1 MYISYPEPFQQA
13 VVWPSYPQQL
23 QTPHLLMPPMAPLT
37 QQMQPPPLTP
47 IQLLGTDYLGGATLH
62 QVTIERCAL
71 KNVFLFKTLSFVAYS
86 NT

>member
-23 QTPHLLMPPMAPLT
+23 QTPHLLMPPMAPLA

-47 IQLLGTDYLGGATLH
+47 IQLLGTDYLSGATLH
-62 QVTIERCAL
+62 QVTLPIRLC
-71 KNVFLFKTLSFVAYS
+71 S
-86 NT
+86 